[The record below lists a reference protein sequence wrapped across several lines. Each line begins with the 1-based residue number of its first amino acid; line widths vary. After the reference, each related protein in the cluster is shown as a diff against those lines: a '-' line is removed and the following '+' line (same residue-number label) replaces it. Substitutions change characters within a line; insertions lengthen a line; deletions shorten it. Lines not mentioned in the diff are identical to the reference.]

1 MKKDAKRLEK
11 LKERRELTN
20 SNIGKLEKIYWL
32 IEDTKRYGTLPF
44 AGLARAAFVSIQM
57 LKSLVNVEVFTQ
69 ENYDEF
75 LAAVS
80 TVSGQLAHDRTMLDR
95 SAFLSRYGHLRPGTY
110 DLLSPRYDE
119 AFDDYFD
126 GEADVEAI
134 EDVKPFAITLEQL
147 KSCSY

>member
-1 MKKDAKRLEK
+1 MRLKTLERDGFSARELSSLSESLRRLTNRIMHPEDGLWKGDAKRLEK
-11 LKERRELTN
+11 LKERRELIVN

-44 AGLARAAFVSIQM
+44 AGLARAAFVSILM

-80 TVSGQLAHDRTMLDR
+80 TVSGQLAHDR
-95 SAFLSRYGHLRPGTY
+95 
-110 DLLSPRYDE
+110 
-119 AFDDYFD
+119 
-126 GEADVEAI
+126 
-134 EDVKPFAITLEQL
+134 Q
-147 KSCSY
+147 C